1 MLPITKLSCP
11 FVAFVPINWVD
22 EFCSPTWGVI
32 DHSDDLKRA
41 IPAGFTL
48 STDKSAPSAPKA
60 PATLLN
66 LAVPPKSRKL

>member
-1 MLPITKLSCP
+1 MFPITKLSCP

-22 EFCSPTWGVI
+22 EFCRPICGVI
-32 DHSDDLKRA
+32 DHSEVLKRA

-60 PATLLN
+60 PATLLY
-66 LAVPPKSRKL
+66 LAVPPKSREL